1 LNTQASACEILASCQ
16 QHSAGKGLAISL
28 ALAAAQKKLERLRL
42 AYRPNQPQKQQSTV
56 VRVGRFNSPDSAPH
70 SVATYETRPKTIP
83 AHLGWNSAAVTTAY
97 RLALRNQTR
106 LKQKAETP
114 SSQTEPSLS
123 PPQPKVTIHK
133 KQYIRLSPDIALAI
147 LRKKLAAPARIWLL
161 LRHLDETG
169 QGWISAEDA
178 RYHLAGQQSPT
189 AVCGKRQLRNLLSA
203 GDNIFWE
210 RDDARIWLKSLAK
223 VALALDLTRLNGRPV
238 RLPLSILLKSIGTV
252 RAHFYATFHS
262 SRNGRNDQVGRTTG
276 KPISRQTLKTLSS
289 ATRKTQRLYEKKV
302 GVHQKTNY
310 AVGSCYSIEAAQDLA
325 WKQGRAFFHFQD
337 KKGYIGKSGQKYLA
351 WQIPNSYNGPHDISS
366 RGHQRRINR
375 QLADLLNEGITG
387 NGEAGGDE
395 VVGGSEDRMRRPI
408 FYRNGSKA
416 ARDYNRSPERDYYW
430 RSRIGSGRYRLWHI
444 LPAVDQKKNGR

>member
-1 LNTQASACEILASCQ
+1 
-16 QHSAGKGLAISL
+16 
-28 ALAAAQKKLERLRL
+28 
-42 AYRPNQPQKQQSTV
+42 
-56 VRVGRFNSPDSAPH
+56 
-70 SVATYETRPKTIP
+70 
-83 AHLGWNSAAVTTAY
+83 
-97 RLALRNQTR
+97 
-106 LKQKAETP
+106 
-114 SSQTEPSLS
+114 
-123 PPQPKVTIHK
+123 
-133 KQYIRLSPDIALAI
+133 
-147 LRKKLAAPARIWLL
+147 
-161 LRHLDETG
+161 LDETG

-310 AVGSCYSIEAAQDLA
+310 AVGNCYSIEAAQDLA